1 MSFALQGF
9 MTGFAKGAKE
19 RNEKEREEN
28 EAIIQNRLK
37 LAATNRTLRQKEMD
51 AQQQLLRT
59 RLGTVS
65 SYLPPD
71 ATEEQ
76 KLALISNDEIAK
88 QFVDL
93 RSKGE
98 EVDLNRFLILNKEKV
113 PQNFSTVQQY
123 IENIA
128 ASPAPVPQEQIE
140 ALRQTRGFMGGRTG
154 ANVEKIAQKFGA
166 SAAQL
171 LAYEERS
178 GVPMVPQFA
187 RMDVNMLRTE
197 KTKDVNTRIKDAQSM
212 YIDALEEFGQESQE
226 AKVALSRYE
235 NLKTLKEV
243 LEPKDVKWADYVG
256 SLKMAIVNAR
266 TPQEREVA
274 QREYNRVLQVE
285 RMGKGEEGEGKIPT
299 ANTLSNLFGR
309 SGTRAIQERFGNM
322 VGQNIIID
330 TGVDGSSTYRFIGMD
345 TTGRENVQREVQE
358 AIRFTAMPYLDPEGR
373 PLNRDVEVAL
383 RANGVQFDGE
393 GRAVFRARGPRR
405 EDDVSA
411 APQPAQNSGRTRT
424 RAQIQAVA
432 TANNVSYEVA
442 AQGARAQGYTIID

>member
-1 MSFALQGF
+1 
-9 MTGFAKGAKE
+9 
-19 RNEKEREEN
+19 
-28 EAIIQNRLK
+28 
-37 LAATNRTLRQKEMD
+37 
-51 AQQQLLRT
+51 
-59 RLGTVS
+59 
-65 SYLPPD
+65 
-71 ATEEQ
+71 
-76 KLALISNDEIAK
+76 
-88 QFVDL
+88 
-93 RSKGE
+93 
-98 EVDLNRFLILNKEKV
+98 
-113 PQNFSTVQQY
+113 
-123 IENIA
+123 
-128 ASPAPVPQEQIE
+128 
-140 ALRQTRGFMGGRTG
+140 
-154 ANVEKIAQKFGA
+154 
-166 SAAQL
+166 
-171 LAYEERS
+171 
-178 GVPMVPQFA
+178 VPMVPQFA
-187 RMDVNMLRTE
+187 RMNVNMLRTE

-212 YIDALEEFGQESQE
+212 YIDALEEFGQDSQE

-256 SLKMAIVNAR
+256 SLKMAIVNAK

-285 RMGKGEEGEGKIPT
+285 RMGKGEEGEGKIPS

-345 TTGRENVQREVQE
+345 TTGREKVQLEVQE
-358 AIRFTAMPYLDPEGR
+358 AIRFTALPYLDTEGR

-411 APQPAQNSGRTRT
+411 GPQSTQNSGRTRT

>member
-197 KTKDVNTRIKDAQSM
+197 KTKDVKTRIKDAESM
-212 YIDALEEFGQESQE
+212 YIDALDEFGADSQE
-226 AKVALSRYE
+226 ARVAKSRFD
-235 NLKTLKEV
+235 NLKELEKE
-243 LEPKDVKWADYVG
+243 LNPEQVKWADYVS
-256 SLKMAIVNAR
+256 SLKMAIVNAK
-266 TPQEREVA
+266 TAEERQVA
-274 QREYNRVLQVE
+274 QREYDQVIAVE
-285 RMGKGEEGEGKIPT
+285 RRGKETDGEGKIPT
-299 ANTLSNLFGR
+299 ANSLITMFSRTAKN
-309 SGTRAIQERFGNM
+309 AVEQQFGNM
-322 VGQNIIID
+322 VQSKQLIID
-330 TGVDGSSTYRFIGMD
+330 TAADGSSTIRYIGTD
-345 TTGRENVQREVQE
+345 SDARARVNDVARN
-358 AIRFTAMPYLDPEGR
+358 AMRSLASIYLDMNGRPQNRDVEAALRASGIEFDEEGR
-373 PLNRDVEVAL
+373 PLWPGL
-383 RANGVQFDGE
+383 
-393 GRAVFRARGPRR
+393 GPRR
-405 EDDVSA
+405 
-411 APQPAQNSGRTRT
+411 PTPPAQNNQVDR
-424 RAQIQAVA
+424 
-432 TANNVSYEVA
+432 NNPLLN
-442 AQGARAQGYTIID
+442 Q

>member
-1 MSFALQGF
+1 
-9 MTGFAKGAKE
+9 
-19 RNEKEREEN
+19 
-28 EAIIQNRLK
+28 
-37 LAATNRTLRQKEMD
+37 
-51 AQQQLLRT
+51 
-59 RLGTVS
+59 
-65 SYLPPD
+65 
-71 ATEEQ
+71 
-76 KLALISNDEIAK
+76 LI
-88 QFVDL
+88 V
-93 RSKGE
+93 
-98 EVDLNRFLILNKEKV
+98 NKDKV

-123 IENIA
+123 IDTIDA
-128 ASPAPVPQEQIE
+128 APAPVPQEQVDAI
-140 ALRQTRGFMGGRTG
+140 RQTRGVFGARTG
-154 ANVEKIAQKFGA
+154 ANVEKIAQQFGA
-166 SAAQL
+166 PAAQL

-212 YIDALEEFGQESQE
+212 YIDALDEFGQDSQE

-274 QREYNRVLQVE
+274 QREYNRVLEVE

-358 AIRFTAMPYLDPEGR
+358 AIRFTAMPYLDAEGR

-405 EDDVSA
+405 EDDV
-411 APQPAQNSGRTRT
+411 PQPTQNSGRTRT

>member
-187 RMDVNMLRTE
+187 RMNVNMLRDE

-212 YIDALEEFGQESQE
+212 YIDALDEFGQDSQE
-226 AKVALSRYE
+226 AKVAKSRIDFLNNVKNE
-235 NLKTLKEV
+235 LT
-243 LEPKDVKWADYVG
+243 PDQVKWADYVG
-256 SLKMAIVNAR
+256 SLKMAIVNAK

-274 QREYNRVLQVE
+274 QREYNRVLEVE
-285 RMGKGEEGEGKIPT
+285 RMGKREDGEGKIPS
-299 ANTLSNLFGR
+299 ANNLTNILSRAAARAVNEEFG
-309 SGTRAIQERFGNM
+309 SQ
-322 VGQNIIID
+322 VGQNLIID
-330 TGVDGSSTYRFIGMD
+330 RSADGEAAAFRYIGTD
-345 TTGRENVQREVQE
+345 VAARDRVNASARN
-358 AIRFTAMPYLDPEGR
+358 AIRHTVFRYLDMEGR
-373 PLNRDVEVAL
+373 PENRDVEVAL
-383 RANGVQFDGE
+383 RANGIQFDEE
-393 GRAVFRARGPRR
+393 GRAIFPALGPRR
-405 EDDVSA
+405 DAST
-411 APQPAQNSGRTRT
+411 PQPTQNSGKTRT

>member
-1 MSFALQGF
+1 MSFALQGL

-65 SYLPPD
+65 SYLPED

-76 KLALISNDEIAK
+76 KLALISNEEIAK

-98 EVDLNRFLILNKEKV
+98 EVDLNRFLILNKDKV

-128 ASPAPVPQEQIE
+128 ASPAPVPQERID

-154 ANVEKIAQKFGA
+154 VNVEKIAQQFGA
-166 SAAQL
+166 SASEL

-187 RMDVNMLRTE
+187 RMNVNMLRTE

-212 YIDALEEFGQESQE
+212 YIDALEEFGQDSQE

-256 SLKMAIVNAR
+256 SLKMAIVNAK
-266 TPQEREVA
+266 TPQEREAA

-285 RMGKGEEGEGKIPT
+285 RMGKGEEGEGKIPS

-345 TTGRENVQREVQE
+345 TAGREKVQLEVQE
-358 AIRFTAMPYLDPEGR
+358 AIRFTALPYLDTEGR

-411 APQPAQNSGRTRT
+411 GPQSTQNSGRTRT